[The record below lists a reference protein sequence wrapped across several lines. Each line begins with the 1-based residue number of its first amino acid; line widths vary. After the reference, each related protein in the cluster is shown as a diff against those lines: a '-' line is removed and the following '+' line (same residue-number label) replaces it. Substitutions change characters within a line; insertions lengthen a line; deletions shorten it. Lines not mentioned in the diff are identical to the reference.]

1 MDGAATTADEV
12 RPDFTLDQP
21 YERYGPTDH
30 ATWRTL
36 FERQARLLRGR
47 ACDEF
52 LAGLSGLGVVA
63 DGLPRF
69 EALSEVLHRATRWR
83 IVAVPGL
90 VPDHIFFEH
99 LANRRFP
106 VTWWIRRP
114 YQMDYLQEPDAFHDI
129 YGHLPLLMDP
139 AVADYIQLYGHCA
152 LPATRIYAL
161 GMTYPLY
168 I

>member
-1 MDGAATTADEV
+1 MDGAPPIPHALSPA
-12 RPDFTLDQP
+12 FTLHQP

-36 FERQARLLRGR
+36 FERQARLLPGR

-69 EALSEVLHRATRWR
+69 EALSEVLYRATRWR

-99 LANRRFP
+99 LANRR
-106 VTWWIRRP
+106 
-114 YQMDYLQEPDAFHDI
+114 
-129 YGHLPLLMDP
+129 
-139 AVADYIQLYGHCA
+139 
-152 LPATRIYAL
+152 
-161 GMTYPLY
+161 
-168 I
+168 

>member
-1 MDGAATTADEV
+1 MYQVATLTDAT

-47 ACDEF
+47 ACEEF

-69 EALSEVLHRATRWR
+69 ETLSEVLHRATRWR

-90 VPDHIFFEH
+90 VPDHIFFEIIQRKGDEGFGEGNFRA
-99 LANRRFP
+99 LFESMELDQVRRG
-106 VTWWIRRP
+106 V
-114 YQMDYLQEPDAFHDI
+114 LK
-129 YGHLPLLMDP
+129 P
-139 AVADYIQLYGHCA
+139 AA
-152 LPATRIYAL
+152 
-161 GMTYPLY
+161 
-168 I
+168 